1 MTAWER
7 KNDKTNERKCNFVFA
22 GGYGSA
28 GSFKNPHL
36 WRGLFGIAAL
46 GFSIWAFIDYVKSGE
61 KNFGGKILFLIF
73 LTAIVA
79 YSFLA
84 LLGVIPAV
92 CPINSIRHKL

>member
-1 MTAWER
+1 MTKRTRENVILFLLGAMI
-7 KNDKTNERKCNFVFA
+7 A
-22 GGYGSA
+22 ASA

-46 GFSIWAFIDYVKSGE
+46 GFSIWSFIDYVKSGE

-79 YSFLA
+79 YSFF
-84 LLGVIPAV
+84 
-92 CPINSIRHKL
+92 SIVGSYSRCLPYK